1 MYADCIN
8 YAGNPTPVLAFGGT
22 SESAP
27 LTAGEAALV
36 IQAYRQGHGGA
47 SPTPAVVKQIIVSTT
62 DDIGSPADQQGAGL
76 IDAYKAVQAAE
87 SYRTPTFATKPTGQ
101 TLLKAPRS

>member
-1 MYADCIN
+1 M
-8 YAGNPTPVLAFGGT
+8 
-22 SESAP
+22 
-27 LTAGEAALV
+27 

-76 IDAYKAVQAAE
+76 IDAYKAVLAAE
-87 SYRTPTFATKPTGQ
+87 SYTDADGRHQPAGS
-101 TLLKAPRS
+101 TLLHKPHAAERDRPARERPRR